1 MDCIFCKIIDGEI
14 PSKKVY
20 EDENVLCIYDIMPQ
34 APIHVLLMPK
44 KHVSNLLEVDDDDM
58 MNNLLNA
65 IKHITKK
72 LKIDDSGFRTVINTG
87 DDAAQSVKHL
97 HFHILGRK
105 KLGDNMV

>member
-20 EDENVLCIYDIMPQ
+20 EDENVLCIHDITPQ

-44 KHVSNLLEVDDDDM
+44 KHISNLLELNDDM
-58 MNNLLNA
+58 MKNLLNA
-65 IKHITKK
+65 IKRITKE
-72 LKIDDSGFRTVINTG
+72 LEIDESGFRTVINTG

-97 HFHILGRK
+97 HLHILGKK
-105 KLGDNMV
+105 KLGENIV